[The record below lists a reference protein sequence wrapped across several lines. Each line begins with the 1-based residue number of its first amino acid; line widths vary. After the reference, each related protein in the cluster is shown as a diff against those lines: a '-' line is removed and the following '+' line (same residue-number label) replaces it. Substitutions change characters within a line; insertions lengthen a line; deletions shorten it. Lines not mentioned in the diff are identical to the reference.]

1 MSKGFKICYVVTE
14 YKGKVNYQ
22 RIGMAFIND
31 DDTEDVKLDAF
42 PVNGRMVIRDPIQK
56 GEILTSRYQGGAGGG
71 GGGASRAPSSRSGS
85 GASPGPG
92 SDFERVGTSGGERI
106 DEDDIPF

>member
-1 MSKGFKICYVVTE
+1 MSKGFKICYAVTE

-42 PVNGRMVIRDPIQK
+42 PVNGRMVIRAPIQK
-56 GEILTSRYQGGAGGG
+56 GEVLTSRYQGGAGGGGGG
-71 GGGASRAPSSRSGS
+71 GGGASRAPSSRSG
-85 GASPGPG
+85 PGPE
-92 SDFERVGTSGGERI
+92 FERVETPAGRMPI